1 MNIPIASQNI
11 NFPGYG
17 MFWVAN
23 SISSTLMGWN
33 NRRLQE
39 KAHER
44 TQEFQLEM
52 ERARNLTEDLKIQEE
67 IAFKRRMMALSRQY
81 RQEESTAAFSI
92 QMKAVELQN
101 YLQQCWPLDPQL
113 PYVLLQETERGNAST
128 NSRLNVVLMRTP
140 LLPQKKYGGA
150 HDLDMT
156 LYNNMEYSIMQQD
169 VPCIGDLKYRKDA
182 CVKEDCKAGNANIMN
197 IHFLMNQLPTLVIV
211 PQYHEGKMH
220 FKGAVWEPQTAR
232 PLIRSLF
239 NIDFSPENALDSNYY
254 RDEVMEKIHAAISV
268 ITGAVRDSYML
279 LTQGKTPTLSSWLN
293 DKLHQ
298 PIRDIVNK
306 ERGIQNF
313 LLQENKN
320 ILEALDEKNT
330 PHLLDIFSNEDIKDI
345 KEQVKSNMKHQTLCQ

>member
-1 MNIPIASQNI
+1 MDIPIASQNI

-52 ERARNLTEDLKIQEE
+52 ERARNLTEDQKIQEE
-67 IAFKRRMMALSRQY
+67 IAFKRRMMAISRQY
-81 RQEESTAAFSI
+81 RQEESAAAFST

-128 NSRLNVVLMRTP
+128 STRLNVVLMRTP

-150 HDLDMT
+150 NDLDMP

-182 CVKEDCKAGNANIMN
+182 CVKEDCKGGNASIMN
-197 IHFLMNQLPTLVIV
+197 IHFLMSQLPTLVVV

-220 FKGAVWEPQTAR
+220 FKGAVWEPQAAR

-239 NIDFSPENALDSNYY
+239 SIDYSPENALDSNNYL
-254 RDEVMEKIHAAISV
+254 DEVIEKIHAAISV

-293 DKLHQ
+293 DKQHQ
-298 PIRDIVNK
+298 SIRDIVNK
-306 ERGIQNF
+306 ERGIHNF
-313 LLQENKN
+313 IQQESKN
-320 ILEALDEKNT
+320 ILEALDEKKT
-330 PHLLDIFSNEDIKDI
+330 PHLLEVFSKEDIKDI
-345 KEQVKSNMKHQTLCQ
+345 KERFQSNM

>member
-1 MNIPIASQNI
+1 MDIPIASQNI
-11 NFPGYG
+11 KFPGYG

-39 KAHER
+39 KVHER

-52 ERARNLTEDLKIQEE
+52 ERARNLTEDQKIQEE
-67 IAFKRRMMALSRQY
+67 IAFKRRMMAISRQY
-81 RQEESTAAFSI
+81 RQEESTAAFAT

-113 PYVLLQETERGNAST
+113 PYVLLQETERGNAVT

-150 HDLDMT
+150 NDLDFT
-156 LYNNMEYSIMQQD
+156 LYNNMEYSIMQED
-169 VPCIGDLKYRKDA
+169 VPFIGDLKYRKDA
-182 CVKEDCKAGNANIMN
+182 CVKEDFKGGNASIMN
-197 IHFLMNQLPTLVIV
+197 IHFLMSQLPTLVVV
-211 PQYHEGKMH
+211 PQCNGDKMN
-220 FKGAVWEPQTAR
+220 FKGAVWEPQAAR

-239 NIDFSPENALDSNYY
+239 SIDFSPEKALECNDYQN
-254 RDEVMEKIHAAISV
+254 EVIEKIHASISI

-279 LTQGKTPTLSSWLN
+279 LTQGKAPTLSSWLN
-293 DKLHQ
+293 DKQHQ
-298 PIRDIVNK
+298 SMKNIVNE

-313 LLQENKN
+313 IKQESKN
-320 ILEALDEKNT
+320 VLDALDEKNN
-330 PHLLDIFSNEDIKDI
+330 PHLLEVFSKEDIKDI
-345 KEQVKSNMKHQTLCQ
+345 KKQVKSNM

>member
-52 ERARNLTEDLKIQEE
+52 ERARNLTEDQKIQEE
-67 IAFKRRMMALSRQY
+67 IAFKRRMIALSRQY
-81 RQEESTAAFSI
+81 RQEESTVAFTT
-92 QMKAVELQN
+92 QMKAIELQY

-113 PYVLLQETERGNAST
+113 PYVLLQEIEKGNAVT

-140 LLPQKKYGGA
+140 LLPLKKYGGA
-150 HDLDMT
+150 NDLDIA
-156 LYNNMEYSIMQQD
+156 LYNNLEYSIMRED
-169 VPCIGDLKYRKDA
+169 VPAIGDLKYRKDA
-182 CVKEDCKAGNANIMN
+182 CIKEDMKGGNASVMN
-197 IHFLMNQLPTLVIV
+197 IHFLMSQLPTLIVI
-211 PQYHEGKMH
+211 PQYCNGKMH
-220 FKGAVWEPQTAR
+220 FKGAVWEPQAAR

-239 NIDFSPENALDSNYY
+239 NIDYSPEKALESKDYC
-254 RDEVMEKIHAAISV
+254 DEVIEKIHAAVSI

-279 LTQGKTPTLSSWLN
+279 LTQGKAPTLSTWLN
-293 DKLHQ
+293 DNNHQ
-298 PIRDIVNK
+298 TMKMIVNM

-313 LLQENKN
+313 LQQESNN
-320 ILEALDEKNT
+320 ILEALDEKNS
-330 PHLLDIFSNEDIKDI
+330 PHLLEVFSKEDIRDIKD
-345 KEQVKSNMKHQTLCQ
+345 QVKLNM